1 MAKFT
6 DIFKDSNDLNEK
18 TIVGFASFIVMTAFA
33 VTDLVTGYLGKE
45 LLVNEFIYN
54 SFMYMTLGAFGIA
67 EVGKMFSSKKEE
79 PKQQPKEEP
88 FEEELG

>member
-54 SFMYMTLGAFGIA
+54 SFMYITLGAFGIA
-67 EVGKMFSSKKEE
+67 EVGKMFGSKKEE
-79 PKQQPKEEP
+79 PK
-88 FEEELG
+88 EEELG

>member
-45 LLVNEFIYN
+45 LIVNEFIYN
-54 SFMYMTLGAFGIA
+54 SFMYITLGAFGIA
-67 EVGKMFSSKKEE
+67 EVGKMFGGKKEE
-79 PKQQPKEEP
+79 PKEEP
-88 FEEELG
+88 KEEELG

>member
-18 TIVGFASFIVMTAFA
+18 TIVGFASFVVMTAFA
-33 VTDLVTGYLGKE
+33 VTDLVTGYMGNE

-54 SFMYMTLGAFGIA
+54 SFMYITLGAFGIA
-67 EVGKMFSSKKEE
+67 EVGKIFNKKEE
-79 PKQQPKEEP
+79 PK
-88 FEEELG
+88 EEELG

>member
-54 SFMYMTLGAFGIA
+54 SFMYITLGAFGIA
-67 EVGKMFSSKKEE
+67 EVGKIFNKKEE
-79 PKQQPKEEP
+79 PK
-88 FEEELG
+88 EEELG

>member
-18 TIVGFASFIVMTAFA
+18 TIVGFASFIIMTAFA
-33 VTDLVTGYLGKE
+33 VTDLVTGYMGKE

-54 SFMYMTLGAFGIA
+54 SFMYITLGAFGIA
-67 EVGKMFSSKKEE
+67 EVGKVFNKKDE
-79 PKQQPKEEP
+79 PK
-88 FEEELG
+88 EEELG

>member
-18 TIVGFASFIVMTAFA
+18 TIVGFASFVVMTAFA
-33 VTDLVTGYLGKE
+33 VTDLVTGYMGKE

-54 SFMYMTLGAFGIA
+54 SFMYITLGAFGIA
-67 EVGKMFSSKKEE
+67 EVGKIFNKKDE
-79 PKQQPKEEP
+79 PKEN
-88 FEEELG
+88 ELG

>member
-18 TIVGFASFIVMTAFA
+18 TIVGFASFIIMTAFA
-33 VTDLVTGYLGKE
+33 VTDLVTGYVGQE

-54 SFMYMTLGAFGIA
+54 SFMYITLGAFGIA
-67 EVGKMFSSKKEE
+67 EVGKVFNNNKKES
-79 PKQQPKEEP
+79 
-88 FEEELG
+88 EEELG